1 MPTILITSMGG
12 SGSLNLVDTIRLND
26 PDGNYRIIGTHFDP
40 FELAKSD
47 LDDLYV
53 VPKAKDAKAF
63 CEAHARLIEQ
73 ENVDLLISNSDKEVS
88 SFSKHLDLITCKHLI
103 PNQDMV
109 NAVQDK
115 YLLHTILSK
124 HGNPVVRNIPV
135 PSREGLRDA
144 VAEVLTLCDKFWIR
158 LRDGAGSQGATWLYT
173 AEQAEKWVDLWCELR
188 GVDVRDFV
196 LAPFLPGRDFCVAL
210 LFQDGEFCVGKIYER
225 LGYAAAATSISQMGS
240 TPSASR
246 TVDEQ
251 EPVDTCAS
259 AVRAVCQEY
268 GTKPHGFYQLDM
280 KCDEKGVAYVT
291 EINIGRFPMTS
302 PQFDRVG
309 KHSMLN
315 LYIDMLLDEN
325 AKLPRDEYDFDPGTF
340 ILRAMDL
347 PCTFVKQEKVETI
360 RKRIV

>member
-26 PDGNYRIIGTHFDP
+26 PEGTCRIIGTHFDP

-47 LDDLYV
+47 LKDLYV
-53 VPKAKDAKAF
+53 VPRAKETLAF
-63 CEAHARLIEQ
+63 SQAHASIIEQ
-73 ENVDLLISNSDKEVS
+73 EKVDILIANSDKEVA
-88 SFSKHLDLITCKHLI
+88 SFSEHLDLLHCKHLI
-103 PNQDMV
+103 PNQQLV
-109 NAVQDK
+109 EAVQDK
-115 YLLHTILSK
+115 YTLHTILSK
-124 HGNPVVRNIPV
+124 HGNPAVKNIPV
-135 PSREGLRDA
+135 PSREELRQA

-158 LRDGAGSQGATWLYT
+158 LRDGAGSQGATWMYT
-173 AEQAEKWVDLWCELR
+173 SEQAEKWVDLWCELR
-188 GVDVRDFV
+188 GMNVADFV

-210 LFQDGEFCVGKIYER
+210 LFQEGRFSVGKIYER

-246 TVDEQ
+246 TIAEQ
-251 EPVDTCAS
+251 QPVDTCIA
-259 AVRAVCQEY
+259 AVRAVCEEY
-268 GTKPHGFYQLDM
+268 GTTPHGFYQLDM
-280 KCDEKGVAYVT
+280 KCDDEGTAYVT

-315 LYIDMLLDEN
+315 LYIDMLLDDSTLLPEN
-325 AKLPRDEYDFDPGTF
+325 EYDFAPGTF

-347 PCTFVKQEKVETI
+347 PCTFVKAERVEEI
-360 RKRIV
+360 KKRTV